1 MLLLLFAGATAS
13 ASVGSLSVTEANDT
27 SSATATLLI
36 KGAASPTEAGDTLS
50 SAAALLI
57 KGTFAASEA
66 SDTPASAGV
75 LPITGTLSLTEA
87 GDTLSAQGAG
97 QPLTTGSLDLAEA
110 DDGLS
115 AAAALS
121 ITGTISVAEAGD
133 TLAATAAVADAP
145 APLVFAHVG
154 GDDPR
159 LIRER
164 RQREWREE
172 LRRIIDRSF
181 LVASGIIDPV
191 TTQPI
196 PSPDYSAVIDGLLA
210 QALLVDRERREAF
223 IAERER
229 LQEEEAFA
237 ILLLAA

>member
-1 MLLLLFAGATAS
+1 MLLLLFAGTAAS

-27 SSATATLLI
+27 LSATATLLI
-36 KGAASPTEAGDTLS
+36 KGAASPAEAGDTLS

-66 SDTPASAGV
+66 SDTPASTGV
-75 LPITGTLSLTEA
+75 LPITGTLSVTEA

-97 QPLTTGSLDLAEA
+97 QPLTTGSFDVTEA

-115 AAAALS
+115 GTGALAIMATLSAAE
-121 ITGTISVAEAGD
+121 GDD
-133 TLAATAAVADAP
+133 TLAATAVLAAPP
-145 APLVFAHVG
+145 APLVHIG

-159 LIRER
+159 LIYER
-164 RQREWREE
+164 KQREWQED
-172 LRRIIDRSF
+172 LCRIIDRSF
-181 LVASGIIDPV
+181 LVASGIIDPI
-191 TTQPI
+191 THRPI
-196 PSPDYSAVIDGLLA
+196 SSPDYATIINGLLA

-223 IAERER
+223 IAERDR